1 MREYNIIMSALNK
14 ISIVVPIYNAARF
27 LPQAI
32 ESLLCQTYKNIELI
46 LVDDGSTDDSLAICK
61 RYESDPRIVVIHQE
75 NGGLSCAR
83 NTGIANSTGE
93 YIGFV
98 DADDVAHPQ
107 MFALLLEALLFT
119 HSEISM
125 CRMIYGGK
133 ILFPAITQEHHKPVQ
148 ILEKLQFFR
157 HLFGLSNHRFAFTV
171 VWNKLYCKSA
181 IRDLSF
187 RSDIF
192 LEDVDFLIRNRDCI
206 TKIAYIDTPL
216 IYYRIHGDSL
226 SHSSS
231 SMANIIDDNIKFM
244 EYFSQDE
251 EIAPLF
257 AQKAWMEALAV
268 RHSSQNTEEAE
279 NVLRLYHKWRSKSK
293 NSNNIHALP
302 LWKRLLIDRLD
313 NSPALYSSYLKM
325 RKFFIR

>member
-1 MREYNIIMSALNK
+1 MLALNK
-14 ISIVVPIYNAARF
+14 ISIIVPVYNAARY
-27 LPQAI
+27 LPQTI
-32 ESLLCQTYKNIELI
+32 ESLLCQTHKNIELI

-61 RYESDPRIVVIHQE
+61 RYESDSRVVVIHQE

-98 DADDVAHPQ
+98 DADDVVHPW
-107 MFALLLEALLFT
+107 MFALLLEALLST

-157 HLFGLSNHRFAFTV
+157 HFFGLSNHRFTFTV

-187 RSDIF
+187 RSDVHI
-192 LEDVDFLIRNRDCI
+192 EDVDFLIRNRDSI

-216 IYYRIHGDSL
+216 IYYRLHGDSL

-231 SMANIIDDNIKFM
+231 STAKIIYDNIKFL
-244 EYFSQDE
+244 EYFSPDDE
-251 EIAPLF
+251 ITSLF
-257 AQKAWMEALAV
+257 IQKAWMEALAV
-268 RHSSQNTEEAE
+268 RHSSWNTAEAE
-279 NVLRLYHKWRSKSK
+279 DVLRLYHEWRSESK
-293 NSNNIHALP
+293 ESGNIKALP
-302 LWKRLLIDRLD
+302 LWKRLLIDSLD
-313 NSPALYSSYLKM
+313 NSPALYSSYLKL
-325 RKFFIR
+325 RRLLIR